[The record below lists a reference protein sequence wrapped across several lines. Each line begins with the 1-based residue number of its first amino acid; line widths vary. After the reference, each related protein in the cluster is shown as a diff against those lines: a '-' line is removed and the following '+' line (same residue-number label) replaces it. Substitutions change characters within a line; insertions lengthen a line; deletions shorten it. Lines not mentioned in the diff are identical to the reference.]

1 MKEYSFERVRNEGL
15 LLYDY
20 QRGSY
25 VYNLQRPDGQSDI
38 DTAGVFIE
46 PDDWFFALEPYPEQI
61 KDEKG
66 DMVWYTTRKFFN
78 LLVKSNP
85 AIIEALLIPEDN
97 ILYVDPLF
105 KELVLGNATK
115 FFSKGIYETFTKYA
129 MSQIKKARGLNKKI
143 VNPVEYRKSILEF
156 CYTFDA
162 LGYGKEDLWEFL
174 QVRNIPI
181 EKCGAARIPNMHNMY
196 AIFYN
201 PDKPDQYKGIV
212 KEGSENIHLSSIPK
226 GEKPVCQMHYNQEEF
241 SKHCRDYHD
250 YQEWLKNRNP
260 LRYENYNDD
269 KGTEYDKKNMMHCIR
284 LLNLSHDLLVY
295 GTANLKC
302 RGHYRDFLMSIR
314 NGEHTYEGLMEYA
327 TKLTALIEQEYQ
339 RSRLPERVDEEFVT
353 KVFQTIITEKL
364 ITKR

>member
-1 MKEYSFERVRNEGL
+1 MVEYTFEKIKKEGL

-25 VYNLQRPDGQSDI
+25 VYDLQRSDGQSDI

-46 PDDWFFALEPYPEQI
+46 PNDWFFALNPYPEQI

-66 DMVWYTTRKFFN
+66 DTVWYTTRKFFN
-78 LLVKSNP
+78 LLMKSNP
-85 AIIEALLIPEDN
+85 ATIEALLIPEDN

-105 KELVLGNATK
+105 KELVLDNATK

-143 VNPVEYRKSILEF
+143 VNPVERRKSILEF

-162 LGYGKEDLWEFL
+162 TGYGKESLLDFL
-174 QVRNIPI
+174 QTRNIPI
-181 EKCGAARIPNMHNMY
+181 EKCGALRIPNIHNMY

-201 PDKPDQYKGIV
+201 HDKPDQYNGIV
-212 KEGSENIHLSSIPK
+212 KEGSENIHLSPIPK
-226 GEKPVCQMHYNQEEF
+226 GETPVCQMYYNQEEF
-241 SKHCRDYHD
+241 SKHCLDYRN
-250 YQEWLKNRNP
+250 YQEWLKNGNP
-260 LRYENYNDD
+260 LRYENYNND

-302 RGHYRDFLMSIR
+302 RGHYRDFLLSIR
-314 NGEHTYEGLMEYA
+314 NGEHTYESLMNYA
-327 TKLTALIEQEYQ
+327 TNLTGLIEQEHK
-339 RSRLPERVDEEFVT
+339 RSKLPEEVDTDMVSN
-353 KVFQTIITEKL
+353 VFRTIVMEKIL
-364 ITKR
+364 SK

>member
-1 MKEYSFERVRNEGL
+1 MKEETFESVRKEGL

-38 DTAGVFIE
+38 DTAGVFAE
-46 PDDWFFALEPYPEQI
+46 PSEWFFSLEPYPEQI
-61 KDEKG
+61 KDAKG

-78 LLVKSNP
+78 LLIKSNP
-85 AIIEALLIPEDN
+85 AIVEALLIPQEN
-97 ILYVDPLF
+97 RMFVDPLF
-105 KELVLGNATK
+105 EELVLANPTK
-115 FFSKGIYETFTKYA
+115 FFSKGIYDTFTKYA

-143 VNPVEYRKSILEF
+143 VNPVEYRKSIIEF

-162 LGYGKEDLWEFL
+162 VGYGKEDLWEFL
-174 QVRNIPI
+174 QTRNIPI
-181 EKCGAARIPNMHNMY
+181 EKCGASRIPNMHNMY

-201 PDKPDQYKGIV
+201 PDKPDQYNGIV

-226 GEKPVCQMHYNQEEF
+226 GETPVCQMHYNQEEF
-241 SKHCRDYHD
+241 SRHCRDYHD

-284 LLNLSHDLLVY
+284 LLNLSYDLLDH
-295 GTANLKC
+295 GIANLKC
-302 RGHYRDFLMSIR
+302 TGHYRDFLMGIR
-314 NGEHTYEGLMEYA
+314 EGAYTYEQLMDYANGLVDAVEVVY
-327 TKLTALIEQEYQ
+327 KK
-339 RSRLPERVDEEFVT
+339 SDLPESVDSDMVND
-353 KVFQTIITEKL
+353 VFRTIAMEKIITK
-364 ITKR
+364 

>member
-1 MKEYSFERVRNEGL
+1 MKEYTFESVRNNGL

-25 VYNLQRPDGQSDI
+25 VYNLQRPDGLSDI

-46 PDDWFFALEPYPEQI
+46 PADWFFALEPYPEQI

-78 LLVKSNP
+78 LLTKSNP
-85 AIIEALLIPEDN
+85 AIVEALLIPESN

-105 KELVLGNATK
+105 KELVLDNATK

-143 VNPVEYRKSILEF
+143 VNPVEYRKSITEF

-162 LGYGKEDLWEFL
+162 LGYGKENLLDFL
-174 QVRNIPI
+174 DERTIPI

-226 GEKPVCQMHYNQEEF
+226 GETPVCQMHYNQEEF

-260 LRYENYNDD
+260 VRYENYNND

-284 LLNLSHDLLVY
+284 LLNLSYDLLTN
-295 GTANLKC
+295 GTANLRC
-302 RGHYRDFLMSIR
+302 MGQYRDFLMNIR
-314 NGEHTYEGLMEYA
+314 EGKFTYEECMEYA
-327 TKLTALIEQEYQ
+327 ENLVGFTESAYEK
-339 RSRLPERVDEEFVT
+339 SDLPDEVDKDFVT
-353 KVFQTIITEKL
+353 GVFQTIVTEKL

>member
-1 MKEYSFERVRNEGL
+1 MKEETFESVRKEGL

-85 AIIEALLIPEDN
+85 AIIEALLIPEKN

-105 KELVLGNATK
+105 KELVLDNATK

-143 VNPVEYRKSILEF
+143 VNPVEHHKSITEF

-162 LGYGKEDLWEFL
+162 LGYGKENLLDFL
-174 QVRNIPI
+174 HKRDIPI

-212 KEGSENIHLSSIPK
+212 KEGSENIHLTSIPK

-241 SKHCRDYHD
+241 SKHCREYHD

-260 LRYENYNDD
+260 LRYENYKDD

-295 GTANLKC
+295 GTANLRC
-302 RGHYRDFLMSIR
+302 MGQYRDFLMSIR
-314 NGEHTYEGLMEYA
+314 NGEHTYEGLMSYA
-327 TKLTALIEQEYQ
+327 TNLTALIEQEYQ

-353 KVFQTIITEKL
+353 KVFQKIITEKL
-364 ITKR
+364 ISKQ

>member
-1 MKEYSFERVRNEGL
+1 MKEETFESVRKEGL

-38 DTAGVFIE
+38 DTAGVFAE
-46 PDDWFFALEPYPEQI
+46 PVEWFLSLESYPEQI

-66 DMVWYTTRKFFN
+66 DTVWYTTRKFFN
-78 LLVKSNP
+78 LLKKSNP
-85 AIIEALLIPEDN
+85 AIVEALLIPEEN
-97 ILYVDPLF
+97 RLFVDPLF
-105 KELVLGNATK
+105 DELVLSNPTK
-115 FFSKGIYETFTKYA
+115 FFSKGIFETFTKYA

-143 VNPVEYRKSILEF
+143 VNPVEYRKSIIEF

-162 LGYGKEDLWEFL
+162 VGYGKEDLWEFL
-174 QVRNIPI
+174 QTRNIPI
-181 EKCGAARIPNMHNMY
+181 EKCGASRIPNMHNMY

-201 PDKPDQYKGIV
+201 PDKPDQYNGIV

-226 GEKPVCQMHYNQEEF
+226 GETPVCQMHYNQEEF
-241 SKHCRDYHD
+241 SRHCRDYHD

-284 LLNLSHDLLVY
+284 LLNLSHDLLAY

-314 NGEHTYEGLMEYA
+314 NGEHTYEGLMNYA
-327 TKLTALIEQEYQ
+327 TNLTGLIEQEYK
-339 RSRLPERVDEEFVT
+339 RSKLPDEVDPEMVDD
-353 KVFQTIITEKL
+353 VFRTIAMEK
-364 ITKR
+364 IFSK